1 MVVKNLT
8 FQEQIELL
16 KSRGII
22 VKNVEKSSKKIE
34 NISYYKLKEYATPF
48 ICAYIDGSPKY
59 KGLEF
64 DELLERYY
72 QDKNLRI
79 HLFHVIEKIEV
90 SLKTRLAYDLG
101 NMNAYGYLETDKWIN
116 KTERNAYRKYKKDF
130 EYIFEKHSKF
140 EKYELKTDVILGTIS
155 MKTPSVWVFVNSLNF
170 SECVK
175 IYKIMSNKRKKEIAN
190 YYGVTTK
197 ELISWLEA
205 LKLVRN
211 LCAHNGK
218 IIDLKLKSK
227 PVLIDSW
234 KEIYNEKS
242 SSDLA
247 LIICILKNLVDVINS
262 KYKWKYIRANILS
275 LVGGSDDKARILGFN
290 DKDSVYKLL
299 GKRTCTKK

>member
-22 VKNVEKSSKKIE
+22 VKNVEKSSEKIE

-116 KTERNAYRKYKKDF
+116 KTDRNAYRKYKKDF

-140 EKYELKTDVILGTIS
+140 EK
-155 MKTPSVWVFVNSLNF
+155 
-170 SECVK
+170 
-175 IYKIMSNKRKKEIAN
+175 
-190 YYGVTTK
+190 
-197 ELISWLEA
+197 
-205 LKLVRN
+205 
-211 LCAHNGK
+211 
-218 IIDLKLKSK
+218 
-227 PVLIDSW
+227 
-234 KEIYNEKS
+234 S

-247 LIICILKNLVDVINS
+247 LIICILKNLVDVINP
-262 KYKWKYIRANILS
+262 KYKWEYIRANILS

>member
-22 VKNVEKSSKKIE
+22 VKNVKKSSKKIE

-64 DELLERYY
+64 DELLERHY

-116 KTERNAYRKYKKDF
+116 KTDRNAYRKYKKDF

-140 EKYELKTDVILGTIS
+140 EK
-155 MKTPSVWVFVNSLNF
+155 
-170 SECVK
+170 
-175 IYKIMSNKRKKEIAN
+175 
-190 YYGVTTK
+190 
-197 ELISWLEA
+197 
-205 LKLVRN
+205 
-211 LCAHNGK
+211 
-218 IIDLKLKSK
+218 
-227 PVLIDSW
+227 
-234 KEIYNEKS
+234 S

-247 LIICILKNLVDVINS
+247 LIICILKNLVDVINP
-262 KYKWKYIRANILS
+262 KYKWEYIRANILS

>member
-48 ICAYIDGSPKY
+48 ICAYSDGSPKY

-90 SLKTRLAYDLG
+90 SLKTRIAYNLG

-116 KTERNAYRKYKKDF
+116 KTDRNAYRKYKKDF

-140 EKYELKTDVILGTIS
+140 
-155 MKTPSVWVFVNSLNF
+155 
-170 SECVK
+170 
-175 IYKIMSNKRKKEIAN
+175 
-190 YYGVTTK
+190 
-197 ELISWLEA
+197 
-205 LKLVRN
+205 
-211 LCAHNGK
+211 
-218 IIDLKLKSK
+218 
-227 PVLIDSW
+227 
-234 KEIYNEKS
+234 EKS

-262 KYKWKYIRANILS
+262 KYKWEYIRANILS
-275 LVGGSDDKARILGFN
+275 LVGGTDDKARILGFN
-290 DKDSVYKLL
+290 DKDSAYKLL

>member
-90 SLKTRLAYDLG
+90 SLKTRIAYNLG
-101 NMNAYGYLETDKWIN
+101 NMNAYGYLETNKWIN

-140 EKYELKTDVILGTIS
+140 EK
-155 MKTPSVWVFVNSLNF
+155 
-170 SECVK
+170 
-175 IYKIMSNKRKKEIAN
+175 
-190 YYGVTTK
+190 
-197 ELISWLEA
+197 
-205 LKLVRN
+205 
-211 LCAHNGK
+211 
-218 IIDLKLKSK
+218 
-227 PVLIDSW
+227 
-234 KEIYNEKS
+234 S

-247 LIICILKNLVDVINS
+247 LIICILKNLVDVINP

-275 LVGGSDDKARILGFN
+275 LVRGSDDKARILGFN

>member
-116 KTERNAYRKYKKDF
+116 KTDR
-130 EYIFEKHSKF
+130 
-140 EKYELKTDVILGTIS
+140 
-155 MKTPSVWVFVNSLNF
+155 
-170 SECVK
+170 
-175 IYKIMSNKRKKEIAN
+175 
-190 YYGVTTK
+190 
-197 ELISWLEA
+197 ISWLEA

-262 KYKWKYIRANILS
+262 KYKWEYIRANILN
-275 LVGGSDDKARILGFN
+275 LVRGSDDKACILGFN

>member
-48 ICAYIDGSPKY
+48 IYAYIDGSPKY

-90 SLKTRLAYDLG
+90 SLKTRIAYNLG

-116 KTERNAYRKYKKDF
+116 KTDRNAYRKYKKDF

-140 EKYELKTDVILGTIS
+140 
-155 MKTPSVWVFVNSLNF
+155 
-170 SECVK
+170 
-175 IYKIMSNKRKKEIAN
+175 
-190 YYGVTTK
+190 
-197 ELISWLEA
+197 
-205 LKLVRN
+205 
-211 LCAHNGK
+211 
-218 IIDLKLKSK
+218 
-227 PVLIDSW
+227 
-234 KEIYNEKS
+234 EKS

-262 KYKWKYIRANILS
+262 KYKWEYIRANILS
-275 LVGGSDDKARILGFN
+275 LVGGTDDKARILGFN
-290 DKDSVYKLL
+290 DKDSVYMLL
-299 GKRTCTKK
+299 GKRTCMKK

>member
-48 ICAYIDGSPKY
+48 IYAYIDGSPKY

-90 SLKTRLAYDLG
+90 SLKTRIAYNLG

-116 KTERNAYRKYKKDF
+116 KTDRNAYRKYKKDF

-140 EKYELKTDVILGTIS
+140 EK
-155 MKTPSVWVFVNSLNF
+155 
-170 SECVK
+170 
-175 IYKIMSNKRKKEIAN
+175 
-190 YYGVTTK
+190 
-197 ELISWLEA
+197 
-205 LKLVRN
+205 
-211 LCAHNGK
+211 
-218 IIDLKLKSK
+218 
-227 PVLIDSW
+227 
-234 KEIYNEKS
+234 S

-247 LIICILKNLVDVINS
+247 LIICILKNLVDVINP
-262 KYKWKYIRANILS
+262 KYKWEYIRANILS

-290 DKDSVYKLL
+290 DKDSVYMLL
-299 GKRTCTKK
+299 GKRTCMKK